1 LKYSDKEASKIIMN
15 RLRKDRMVYSRLR
28 STQAWKELERE
39 VEKSE
44 KNDEAQSLQNLEK
57 LIQKDSEV
65 SNETPTT

>member
-1 LKYSDKEASKIIMN
+1 MN